1 MITIEDMRG
10 PRTLET
16 RLYDESLLNI
26 IEEVVSEEI
35 VDKPYSNSESSDA
48 ITSYMS
54 MYSDALQL
62 FGNQIVAI
70 DQNLVLT
77 LEIAVTIY
85 EHRTLNKRST

>member
-1 MITIEDMRG
+1 M
-10 PRTLET
+10 L
-16 RLYDESLLNI
+16 SL
-26 IEEVVSEEI
+26 
-35 VDKPYSNSESSDA
+35 
-48 ITSYMS
+48 SYMS

-85 EHRTLNKRST
+85 EHRTQQTIYLK

>member
-16 RLYDESLLNI
+16 RLYDESLLDI

-48 ITSYMS
+48 ITFIYVDVFRCST
-54 MYSDALQL
+54 
-62 FGNQIVAI
+62 IVRKP
-70 DQNLVLT
+70 DSR
-77 LEIAVTIY
+77 
-85 EHRTLNKRST
+85 H